1 LGAEPTLLLV
11 GNISKGVGVRLFRR
25 KKTPTQSHESDVSV
39 PQTTLESG
47 EDTLLSDEHTQ
58 FVELP
63 IDDAVLDHGATPK
76 HDNEHGQAAVPADGL
91 QDEVL
96 ADPTTPSA
104 LATSAGVSPDRDQAL
119 GSKTLSTSDSA
130 NTPAPTESAPTPV
143 PMPSGLAQNKD
154 DAQETTA
161 AEPARAGLFGR
172 LRNALRHTG
181 SGLVGGVADL
191 FSAGKVVDRDLLD
204 ELETLLLSADVGIDA
219 TDRILAGISS
229 KLKRRQLDNAQ
240 VVLAA
245 LKQEM
250 LEILAPVSTPLVIP
264 AGLERPF
271 VILMVGV
278 NGAGKTTTIGKL
290 TRRYKAAGRRVMLAA
305 GDTFRAAAVEQ
316 LQTWGERHDVPVIAQ
331 HAGADSASVAFDAL
345 QSATARGFEI
355 LIADTAG
362 RLHTQAGLMDELK
375 KVRRVISKQDPD
387 APHEVLLVLDA
398 GTGQNA
404 VVQAEQFGEV
414 VGVTGIVLTKLDGT
428 AKGGVIFSIAQR
440 LGIPIRFIGVGESA
454 EDLREFVAEDFV
466 DALLSQST
474 SKDA

>member
-1 LGAEPTLLLV
+1 
-11 GNISKGVGVRLFRR
+11 
-25 KKTPTQSHESDVSV
+25 
-39 PQTTLESG
+39 
-47 EDTLLSDEHTQ
+47 EHAQ
-58 FVELP
+58 FVELH
-63 IDDAVLDHGATPK
+63 IDDAVLDQGATPK
-76 HDNEHGQAAVPADGL
+76 HDDGHGQAAIQAGGL
-91 QDEVL
+91 QDEAF
-96 ADPTTPSA
+96 ADPTTPSDPVA
-104 LATSAGVSPDRDQAL
+104 SAEVAPERDQAFD
-119 GSKTLSTSDSA
+119 GETLSASDST
-130 NTPAPTESAPTPV
+130 NTSASAESAPTPV
-143 PMPSGLAQNKD
+143 PMPSGSAQDKD
-154 DAQETTA
+154 DAQQTTP
-161 AEPARAGLFGR
+161 AEPARAGRLGR
-172 LRNALRHTG
+172 LRNALRRTG

-191 FSAGKVVDRDLLD
+191 FSGGKVLDRDLLD

-229 KLKRRQLDNAQ
+229 KIKRRQLDNAQ
-240 VVLAA
+240 AVLAA

-250 LEILAPVSTPLVIP
+250 LEILAPVSIPLVIP
-264 AGLERPF
+264 VGLERPF

-290 TRRYKAAGRRVMLAA
+290 TYRFKAADRRVMLAA

-345 QSATARGFEI
+345 QSATARGFDV

-387 APHEVLLVLDA
+387 APHEVLLVIDA

-404 VVQAEQFGEV
+404 VVQAEQFGDV

-454 EDLREFVAEDFV
+454 EDLREFVSEDFV

-474 SKDA
+474 SKDT